1 MCSRS
6 LSWDC
11 CVACVS
17 PSQSMSVWLW
27 CDCSVISDC
36 SLVSD
41 VALFNSRFNRDS
53 FLNNIDSF
61 LRTMPDFRPQGIR
74 DQLLPKCH
82 VLYFPMQF
90 VDVDQMNH
98 RESGLVFT
106 TAISYYTDFLS
117 FTRCGSVA
125 EWLGLWTCDQQVA
138 GRFHRSNPDLPPVKY
153 NPGQVVMLTHT
164 CLCHQAV

>member
-1 MCSRS
+1 M
-6 LSWDC
+6 
-11 CVACVS
+11 
-17 PSQSMSVWLW
+17 
-27 CDCSVISDC
+27 
-36 SLVSD
+36 SD

-90 VDVDQMNH
+90 VDVDQLDH

-106 TAISYYTDFLS
+106 TVISYYTDLRS

-125 EWLGLWTCDQQVA
+125 EWLGRWTCDQQVMS
-138 GRFHRSNPDLPPVKY
+138 SNPSLSAVEC
-153 NPGQVVMLTHT
+153 NPGQVVNTHLLLSSSSIIWYQPMGHFIFRWNLSLRPCSET
-164 CLCHQAV
+164 KLKSERLKNGFRPSSD